1 MLDKSIW
8 IFFFKQKKSLVFVV
22 CPSHPFSGIYVW
34 WSFGLCYFNTWVSI
48 KCLLRGYVMLLV
60 YFAKWKVR
68 TQNKP
73 ATAETHSSSAVSW
86 SLAVP
91 ISIQEPFFLSPLQM
105 PLEHCGAKWIGLVTL
120 QRDCLPWDRNLQM
133 LERMR
138 EGWLLPAELCPAF
151 LCIQYKVQNV
161 SRLQCMSLS
170 QLRKAILFALLAH
183 WR

>member
-91 ISIQEPFFLSPLQM
+91 ISIQEPFFFITITDATGTLWSKM
-105 PLEHCGAKWIGLVTL
+105 NRIGDIT
-120 QRDCLPWDRNLQM
+120 
-133 LERMR
+133 ER
-138 EGWLLPAELCPAF
+138 
-151 LCIQYKVQNV
+151 
-161 SRLQCMSLS
+161 
-170 QLRKAILFALLAH
+170 LLALRQEPTNAWEDEGRMTSSSWALSSIFMH
-183 WR
+183 PVQSAECLTFAMHVTIPVT